1 MDKKYVQW
9 FTYMRR
15 PQRCTRCLIYKCKWN
30 ADIGVGRSCWDSI
43 RVICGYMY
51 IIYLYIR
58 YIPNREPTLSGAAWS
73 GIKLGFCASEAG
85 KANGLGQ
92 TSLTNL
98 KQFGFSTFVY
108 THLAIQHT
116 YISFFCISFSLSKK
130 KFHIIGCF
138 PLLSTHLYWLYWF
151 ACWYICGLRTGSRE
165 SFS

>member
-51 IIYLYIR
+51 IVHLYIR

-73 GIKLGFCASEAG
+73 GIKLGICASEAG

-108 THLAIQHT
+108 THLAILHT
-116 YISFFCISFSLSKK
+116 YISFFLYFFLSIEKE
-130 KFHIIGCF
+130 I
-138 PLLSTHLYWLYWF
+138 PYYWLFSIIVNSLILTILICLLIYLRF
-151 ACWYICGLRTGSRE
+151 AHGV
-165 SFS
+165 